1 MKGYMVFFQGKKATV
16 TATESRIFWLSL
28 VICQAL
34 WIVFFFGSIFT
45 LNFKWTV
52 STFCSKILDHRCKQT
67 LAGYLLMGVQ
77 VVSVY
82 SNNEP
87 TTEY

>member
-1 MKGYMVFFQGKKATV
+1 MKGYVVFFQGKKATV

-52 STFCSKILDHRCKQT
+52 STLIQR
-67 LAGYLLMGVQ
+67 YLIIIVNKHWQVNLLIWVQ

-82 SNNEP
+82 SYNDP